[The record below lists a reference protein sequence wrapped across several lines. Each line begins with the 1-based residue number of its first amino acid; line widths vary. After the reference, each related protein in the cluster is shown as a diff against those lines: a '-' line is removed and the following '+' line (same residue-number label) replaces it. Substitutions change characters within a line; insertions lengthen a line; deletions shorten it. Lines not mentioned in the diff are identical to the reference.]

1 MIYYMHMNQ
10 YQSQSGFGLLRFVL
24 GVVILIVFISL
35 LGYNIEQDVVQ
46 NEAVQSNFAYTVNW
60 LSGVWSNHLASPI
73 LYVWNDIFIDLLWQ
87 PFVQSF
93 LSGDWMQEIPNPGI
107 IVE

>member
-1 MIYYMHMNQ
+1 MYMHQ
-10 YQSQSGFGLLRFVL
+10 YQSQTGFGLLRFLL
-24 GVVILIVFISL
+24 GVVLIIVFISL
-35 LGYNIEQDVVQ
+35 LGYSVEQDVVQ
-46 NEAVQSNFAYTVNW
+46 NEAVQSNFSYVISW
-60 LSGVWSNHLASPI
+60 LGGLWDNHLASPI

-93 LSGDWMQEIPNPGI
+93 LSGQWVQEIPNPGV

>member
-1 MIYYMHMNQ
+1 M
-10 YQSQSGFGLLRFVL
+10 YQNKSQSGFSLIKFIV

-46 NEAVQSNFAYTVNW
+46 NEAVQSNFGYIINW
-60 LSGVWSNHLASPI
+60 LSSLWDNHLASPI
-73 LYVWNDIFIDLLWQ
+73 LYIWNDIFIELLWQ
-87 PFVQSF
+87 PFIQSF
-93 LSGDWMQEIPNPGI
+93 ISGDWIQEIPNPGV